1 MSQITH
7 CLRLRFTAE
16 QYDILTQHDNRL
28 LEAILAVAKPESYK
42 VKQLKTESSDDDDTP
57 IFPEPEPTCPI
68 CIDTISN
75 TFTTPCGHNF
85 CGSCMDTL
93 FASSSVEHA
102 MIACPVCRQDVP
114 NPLYEAPAHDPVL
127 SLLGL
132 EPDVIVQPV
141 IHTPQD
147 VRDGGVIPPEYR
159 NTTLMRFNSENACK
173 ERIRF
178 LLAHHITTFTQYAF
192 MNGEEILTR
201 MKMLVKN
208 GAYSRYYIR
217 NKITSNR
224 FESIKRHILGYS
236 PRSQLILIEL
246 LLVSWHR
253 PNFQNTGLRN
263 FRDLIKRQHP
273 SIWAYEWV
281 LSAPSDDLSHRYF
294 QDRDFRMINGVP
306 SF

>member
-16 QYDILTQHDNRL
+16 QYAILTQHDNRL

-42 VKQLKTESSDDDDTP
+42 MKQLKTESSDDDDTP

-85 CGSCMDTL
+85 CGSCVDSL
-93 FASSSVEHA
+93 FASAPVSSVNVP
-102 MIACPVCRQDVP
+102 CPVCRQDVP
-114 NPLYEAPAHDPVL
+114 NPLYEAPA
-127 SLLGL
+127 
-132 EPDVIVQPV
+132 PV
-141 IHTPQD
+141 IQSTPLVVDTLTPSD

-178 LLAHHITTFTQYAF
+178 LLAHHITIFTQYAF

-201 MKMLVKN
+201 MKRLLTN

-236 PRSQLILIEL
+236 ELAQLILIEL
-246 LLVSWHR
+246 LLVVWHR

-273 SIWAYEWV
+273 HIWAYDWV